1 MPQLQNPPAA
11 MPTTEPERTV
21 EAMSRILPELMNL
34 AKYEARAAR
43 RRDRAIQALSN
54 KTQFE
59 EV

>member
-1 MPQLQNPPAA
+1 